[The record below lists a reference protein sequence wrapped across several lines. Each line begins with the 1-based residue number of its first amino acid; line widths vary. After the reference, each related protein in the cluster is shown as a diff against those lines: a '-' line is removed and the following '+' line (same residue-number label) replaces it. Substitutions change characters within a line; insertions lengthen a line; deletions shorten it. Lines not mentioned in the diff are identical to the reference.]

1 MYLNQ
6 GSECANGQELRQ
18 FGEYGATIKGVGSQR
33 RLELSKR
40 AWLVLRNWK
49 GIQDRHSF
57 TARKRLIRR
66 DVYSATKPS
75 LCSILITTQFEWKLR
90 TKRTHTQYHHHNGA
104 RKKRRKRKKEKKG
117 GGGGGSKED
126 HASLESEQRVDSVCA
141 IKRIMRDGYHNSH
154 IILLLG

>member
-6 GSECANGQELRQ
+6 GSDCANGQELRQ

-90 TKRTHTQYHHHNGA
+90 TKRTHTHNITTTTGQE
-104 RKKRRKRKKEKKG
+104 RKEEKKKRKKGEG
-117 GGGGGSKED
+117 GGVERGPRITGIRTTCR
-126 HASLESEQRVDSVCA
+126 QRLCNKTHYA
-141 IKRIMRDGYHNSH
+141 
-154 IILLLG
+154 